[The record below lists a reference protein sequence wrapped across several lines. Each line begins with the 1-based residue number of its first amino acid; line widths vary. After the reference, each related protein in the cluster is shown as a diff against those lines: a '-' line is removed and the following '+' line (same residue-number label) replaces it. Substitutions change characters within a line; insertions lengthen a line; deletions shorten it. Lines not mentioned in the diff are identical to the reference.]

1 MVDESKWGA
10 CVDIIKNGE
19 IKIKDERDI
28 NINPPQRLS
37 KRI

>member
-1 MVDESKWGA
+1 MVGESKWGA
-10 CVDIIKNGE
+10 YVGIIRNGE
-19 IKIKDERDI
+19 IKMKDERDI